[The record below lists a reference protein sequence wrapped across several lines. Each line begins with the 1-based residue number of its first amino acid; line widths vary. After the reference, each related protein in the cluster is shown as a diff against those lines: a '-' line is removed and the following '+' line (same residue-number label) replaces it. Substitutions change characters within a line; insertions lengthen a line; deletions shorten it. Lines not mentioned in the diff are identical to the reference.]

1 MRSGLVLLA
10 LLAVAC
16 HRDDG
21 AGPATGAGA
30 NPSSGDRAAA
40 GSPAAATDDRRAPA
54 GSFAWE
60 DPEPPGAQAIAEAA
74 VAAPWNAAKTTRLT
88 MSITTLVDRTTA
100 IAGGSTAGVA
110 AREVSL
116 AERLDRLHATVTGQE
131 IVIRLASSVL
141 FDFDR
146 AELRADAER
155 LLSEVAAV
163 ATAHADRA
171 VRVEGHTDA
180 IGSDAY
186 NQSLSERR
194 AAAVASWLA
203 AHGVA
208 RNRLQTV
215 GHGEGRPV
223 GDNATAAGRQQN
235 RRVEIVLAAGG
246 N

>member
-1 MRSGLVLLA
+1 MRPGVVLLT

-16 HRDDG
+16 HRDDAASRT
-21 AGPATGAGA
+21 AGVGSDPSRNDRATAGSSAAADDDHRPPAGA
-30 NPSSGDRAAA
+30 L
-40 GSPAAATDDRRAPA
+40 
-54 GSFAWE
+54 AWE

-74 VAAPWNAAKTTRLT
+74 VGAPWNAGKTTRLS

-100 IAGGSTAGVA
+100 IAGRSTTGVA

-131 IVIRLASSVL
+131 IVIRLSSSVL

-155 LLSEVAAV
+155 MLSEVAAV
-163 ATAHADRA
+163 AAAQADRA

-194 AAAVASWLA
+194 AVAVATWLGG
-203 AHGVA
+203 HGVA
-208 RNRLQTV
+208 RDRLRTV

-246 N
+246 K